1 MNMFLKRFLPASKRN
16 AEVILERYDE
26 IEKTQNDILTLL
38 REQNDR
44 LCNLERVLVDGQMK
58 EALVRL
64 QNIEQEMIERL
75 SHIEEKEELIMEKEN
90 NTASGTLRIKVSKG
104 DVL

>member
-1 MNMFLKRFLPASKRN
+1 MFLKRFLPASKRN
-16 AEVILERYDE
+16 AEVILKRCDE
-26 IEKTQNDILTLL
+26 IEKMQNDI
-38 REQNDR
+38 NDR

-64 QNIEQEMIERL
+64 QNIEQEMVERL

-90 NTASGTLRIKVSKG
+90 NTATGTLRIKVSKG